1 MNFSQVKDKKKLIQ
15 TQNMAKKPVKSNKVV
30 QALNLKTVEKTNSK
44 SSNFLKF
51 LKKYQ
56 TVIISFALVLVL
68 LVGGSLAYLRISNDQ
83 RDNASAGL
91 NCDTANGFTP
101 SGSTCVKTE
110 TVNKICADNSAPVNG
125 KCSIVQN
132 TVTGYFCPTDYNSAT
147 QPNYLNTG
155 KLFGGTIDGS
165 NNCNASMTT
174 PVFGQSST
182 NVPVLI
188 IDCSSPRYEIP
199 GFDFPCYQED
209 AGAVIYGFGGS
220 NYCGIFQS
228 GTINPVP
235 PYANYIIESGG
246 YRICAS
252 GTVPNGNTLFGVLL
266 SRVYGGFSY
275 SASQIITPTTVLVDA
290 TCPSGGYTNDGVNSN
305 TCSKTL
311 TQTTGVTY
319 TPENGDVT
327 AITCDKVTYT
337 ENTNA
342 NCTITVKGAPAG
354 VPYSGTVN
362 LSINKSGGTANCVLS
377 GTSTTQ
383 NCNPVNVGPATG
395 GADTSKT
402 VTTNLGG
409 SLGITVTPAITEIT
423 NSDISSITCTTPVAS
438 GGTITCTA
446 NFTANKSGTVS
457 FTSSPDID
465 ASSTAT
471 GCTTGAIAATD
482 TSKSCTFTAK
492 TVDSDTVST
501 VTGNASGGGSNPK
514 TTQVTVTTNL
524 ITITND
530 NLADALEDCT
540 DKTVASNGT
549 YNCTFALEAGYKFP
563 ATGDF
568 KAATS
573 TTDNGTTA
581 QATISPNCTYTAN
594 ATTGNLTCNGIPAP
608 TNNTTGNLDREILL
622 RLGTTGNYTDKG
634 DVTITAGLSEIIFIP
649 QSALTETPNPTT
661 GLKVFGTTDYT
672 LVLKDDRLVEGGKT
686 ATCDFR
692 MKEVTAVDGATDT
705 VNVAL
710 GYNNV
715 TATTQSIVALNNG
728 GSLTTDAQKYF
739 RVNYN
744 STTTN
749 TGVSIKFPLA
759 KQIRTDYNIQ
769 IRCKRSD
776 NQEFARDQKVNFKFG
791 AYSLVTVGAEQV

>member
-1 MNFSQVKDKKKLIQ
+1 
-15 TQNMAKKPVKSNKVV
+15 
-30 QALNLKTVEKTNSK
+30 
-44 SSNFLKF
+44 
-51 LKKYQ
+51 
-56 TVIISFALVLVL
+56 
-68 LVGGSLAYLRISNDQ
+68 
-83 RDNASAGL
+83 
-91 NCDTANGFTP
+91 
-101 SGSTCVKTE
+101 
-110 TVNKICADNSAPVNG
+110 
-125 KCSIVQN
+125 
-132 TVTGYFCPTDYNSAT
+132 
-147 QPNYLNTG
+147 
-155 KLFGGTIDGS
+155 
-165 NNCNASMTT
+165 
-174 PVFGQSST
+174 
-182 NVPVLI
+182 
-188 IDCSSPRYEIP
+188 
-199 GFDFPCYQED
+199 
-209 AGAVIYGFGGS
+209 
-220 NYCGIFQS
+220 
-228 GTINPVP
+228 
-235 PYANYIIESGG
+235 
-246 YRICAS
+246 
-252 GTVPNGNTLFGVLL
+252 
-266 SRVYGGFSY
+266 
-275 SASQIITPTTVLVDA
+275 
-290 TCPSGGYTNDGVNSN
+290 
-305 TCSKTL
+305 
-311 TQTTGVTY
+311 
-319 TPENGDVT
+319 
-327 AITCDKVTYT
+327 
-337 ENTNA
+337 
-342 NCTITVKGAPAG
+342 
-354 VPYSGTVN
+354 
-362 LSINKSGGTANCVLS
+362 LS

-438 GGTITCTA
+438 GGTVTCTA

>member
-1 MNFSQVKDKKKLIQ
+1 
-15 TQNMAKKPVKSNKVV
+15 MAKKSPQLRENPTIVPNK
-30 QALNLKTVEKTNSK
+30 K
-44 SSNFLKF
+44 SSGLLLKV
-51 LKKYQ
+51 KKFF
-56 TVIISFALVLVL
+56 SKKLVLATIL
-68 LVGGSLAYLRISNDQ
+68 ISLVIAGVWIGYNSVPQ
-83 RDNASAGL
+83 KEKEQASA
-91 NCDTANGFTP
+91 NETIPTNGY
-101 SGSTCVKTE
+101 GCG
-110 TVNKICADNSAPVNG
+110 AY
-125 KCSIVQN
+125 N
-132 TVTGYFCPTDYNSAT
+132 T
-147 QPNYLNTG
+147 
-155 KLFGGTIDGS
+155 
-165 NNCNASMTT
+165 
-174 PVFGQSST
+174 
-182 NVPVLI
+182 
-188 IDCSSPRYEIP
+188 
-199 GFDFPCYQED
+199 
-209 AGAVIYGFGGS
+209 
-220 NYCGIFQS
+220 
-228 GTINPVP
+228 NPVG
-235 PYANYIIESGG
+235 YNQDCFII
-246 YRICAS
+246 
-252 GTVPNGNTLFGVLL
+252 
-266 SRVYGGFSY
+266 
-275 SASQIITPTTVLVDA
+275 
-290 TCPSGGYTNDGVNSN
+290 
-305 TCSKTL
+305 
-311 TQTTGVTY
+311 
-319 TPENGDVT
+319 
-327 AITCDKVTYT
+327 
-337 ENTNA
+337 
-342 NCTITVKGAPAG
+342 
-354 VPYSGTVN
+354 
-362 LSINKSGGTANCVLS
+362 
-377 GTSTTQ
+377 
-383 NCNPVNVGPATG
+383 
-395 GADTSKT
+395 
-402 VTTNLGG
+402 
-409 SLGITVTPAITEIT
+409 
-423 NSDISSITCTTPVAS
+423 
-438 GGTITCTA
+438 
-446 NFTANKSGTVS
+446 
-457 FTSSPDID
+457 
-465 ASSTAT
+465 
-471 GCTTGAIAATD
+471 
-482 TSKSCTFTAK
+482 
-492 TVDSDTVST
+492 
-501 VTGNASGGGSNPK
+501 
-514 TTQVTVTTNL
+514 
-524 ITITND
+524 ITND